1 MNPKDEDSIVKQLV
15 ILKSRQ
21 MAILAQFSLYFSTLN
36 LQEKNLNISVRS
48 EMSLGKVRIFM

>member
-48 EMSLGKVRIFM
+48 EMSFGKVRIFM